1 MGYFIENLR
10 RTIDKTEVY
19 QPTGKY
25 GKPELDSRA
34 TADEKL
40 EKFLLAEPITA
51 EDIDDYVL
59 FAASLN
65 ALKNRKVYKKIK
77 TLVTY
82 SKYSEKDISVAL
94 KIFKEYERKKILAL
108 IIGILLSLG
117 LPIAW
122 WVFFIQN
129 WGVFWQ
135 VLWFFYG
142 PLICLTPIYFIY
154 LIPFMVFGDDN
165 PFDN

>member
-1 MGYFIENLR
+1 M
-10 RTIDKTEVY
+10 
-19 QPTGKY
+19 
-25 GKPELDSRA
+25 
-34 TADEKL
+34 
-40 EKFLLAEPITA
+40 AEPITA

-77 TLVTY
+77 ALVTY

-108 IIGILLSLG
+108 IISILLSLG

-142 PLICLTPIYFIY
+142 PAICIAPIFYIYFV
-154 LIPFMVFGDDN
+154 PFMDNDN
-165 PFDN
+165 PF